1 MFDKI
6 LVVCVGNICRSPT
19 AEFLL
24 KQALPHKT
32 IASAGLH
39 AMVSAN
45 VAADTAGQAPA
56 TAPATALSLAGHSPK
71 GHGMNAQAREI
82 AEQHGVHCPAHE
94 AQQFTSELAR
104 KYDLILVMEKR
115 HRDEIGQRFPEA
127 LAKTMLFGQWDG
139 QRDIPDPYKKSD
151 EVFAQIFKLIEH
163 NSMLWAQK
171 LKS

>member
-39 AMVSAN
+39 AMVTPS
-45 VAADTAGQAPA
+45 VAADTAGQAD
-56 TAPATALSLAGHSPK
+56 SL